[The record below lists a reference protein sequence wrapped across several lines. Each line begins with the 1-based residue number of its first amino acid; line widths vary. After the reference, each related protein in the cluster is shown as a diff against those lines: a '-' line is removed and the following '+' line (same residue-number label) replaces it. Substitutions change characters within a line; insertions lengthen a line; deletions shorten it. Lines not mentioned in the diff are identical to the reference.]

1 MCIAL
6 DEFPTDLFSSFE
18 RNCISMLVR
27 TVSTTAILSV
37 ITSLISVFCGV
48 HSSVRCIA
56 QDTTTPA
63 SPVTRIVPLS
73 DAPPYAPEQPI
84 SGSIEL
90 VGSTLM
96 QPIAALWMDEFAK
109 IHPELKRVIDCQ
121 GSEESFKKLEASPAV
136 LGLLS
141 REVTSE
147 ELAAINKDNQ
157 RKYVAINVGYD
168 AIAIIVHPSN
178 PVRALAWDAQS
189 GSPLSIS
196 GDKTVSTWADL
207 GVDGDLAAKPLN
219 YILIT
224 PSHGLRSVSE
234 SVLAL
239 AKNSSATKTE
249 KQNQLEI
256 IEAVAAD
263 PTAIAVVSAQRVPK
277 DSVRALPIALDAS
290 RVISPSNPQAVDAG
304 YPLLRKLSIVAR
316 LEDSGKLAPQVDEF
330 LRFVLS
336 RQGQDTL
343 IQDGLIPLDRSD
355 VFAQQE
361 LLGWEVLK

>member
-141 REVTSE
+141 REVTPE

-316 LEDSGKLAPQVDEF
+316 LEDS
-330 LRFVLS
+330 
-336 RQGQDTL
+336 
-343 IQDGLIPLDRSD
+343 DRKS
-355 VFAQQE
+355 V
-361 LLGWEVLK
+361 V

>member
-1 MCIAL
+1 
-6 DEFPTDLFSSFE
+6 
-18 RNCISMLVR
+18 MLAR
-27 TVSTTAILSV
+27 TVTTSAILSV
-37 ITSLISVFCGV
+37 VTALTSVFSGV
-48 HSSVRCIA
+48 HCDSHCVA
-56 QDTTTPA
+56 QETTTPSIPA
-63 SPVTRIVPLS
+63 TRIVPLS

-147 ELAAINKDNQ
+147 ELAALNKDNQ

-207 GVDGDLAAKPLN
+207 GVDGDLSAKPLN

>member
-1 MCIAL
+1 MLARIVSPSAL
-6 DEFPTDLFSSFE
+6 LSVVTALTST
-18 RNCISMLVR
+18 LGV
-27 TVSTTAILSV
+27 TLSTT
-37 ITSLISVFCGV
+37 
-48 HSSVRCIA
+48 RCAA
-56 QDTTTPA
+56 QETAPTTIPA
-63 SPVTRIVPLS
+63 TRIAPLS

-96 QPIAALWMDEFAK
+96 QPLATLWMDEFSK
-109 IHPELKRVIDCQ
+109 IHPELKKTIDCQ
-121 GSEESFKKLEASPAV
+121 GSEESFKKLETSPAV

-141 REVTSE
+141 REVTSD
-147 ELAAINKDNQ
+147 ELASLNKDNQ

-168 AIAIIVHPSN
+168 AIAIVVHPSN
-178 PVRALAWDAQS
+178 PIRALAWDAQS
-189 GSPLSIS
+189 GSPLSIG
-196 GDKTVSTWADL
+196 GDKSVSKWADL
-207 GVDGDLAAKPLN
+207 GVDGDLGDKPLN
-219 YILIT
+219 FILIT

-234 SVLAL
+234 SVLGL
-239 AKNSSATKTE
+239 AKNPNASKSE

-290 RVISPSNPQAVDAG
+290 RVISPANPQAVDEG
-304 YPLLRKLSIVAR
+304 YPLLRKLSIIAR
-316 LEDSGKLAPQVDEF
+316 LDESGKLTPQVDEF

-336 RQGQDTL
+336 RHGQDTL

>member
-1 MCIAL
+1 
-6 DEFPTDLFSSFE
+6 
-18 RNCISMLVR
+18 MLAR
-27 TVSTTAILSV
+27 TVTTSAILSV
-37 ITSLISVFCGV
+37 FTALTSVFSGA
-48 HSSVRCIA
+48 HSTSYCIA
-56 QDTTTPA
+56 QETTTPS
-63 SPVTRIVPLS
+63 SPATRIVPLS

-121 GSEESFKKLEASPAV
+121 GSEESFKKLESSPAV
-136 LGLLS
+136 IGLLS

-147 ELAAINKDNQ
+147 ELAALNKDNQ

-178 PVRALAWDAQS
+178 PIRALAWDAQS

-207 GVDGDLAAKPLN
+207 GVDGDLATKPLN

-239 AKNSSATKTE
+239 TKNSSAAKTE
-249 KQNQLEI
+249 KPNQLEI

-277 DSVRALPIALDAS
+277 ESVRALPIALDAS
-290 RVISPSNPQAVDAG
+290 RVLSPANPQAVDAG

-330 LRFVLS
+330 LRYVLS